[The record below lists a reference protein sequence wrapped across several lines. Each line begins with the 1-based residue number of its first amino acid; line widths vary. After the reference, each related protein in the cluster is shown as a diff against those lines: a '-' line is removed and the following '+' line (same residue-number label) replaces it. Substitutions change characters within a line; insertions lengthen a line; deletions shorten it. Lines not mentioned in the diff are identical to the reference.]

1 MIVKVKV
8 LQNWFDVASIYTG
21 DASNAYPLAFY
32 NNSSITDDLQSGQE
46 VEIPNTIAINQ
57 KNKKYLEARNLQ
69 PATGLTLEQTQYD
82 KPLGIGE
89 MVINS
94 SFIVR

>member
-1 MIVKVKV
+1 MTVKVKV
-8 LQNWFDVASIYTG
+8 LQNWFDLASIYTG
-21 DASNAYPLAFY
+21 DASNAYQLAFH

-46 VEIPNTIAINQ
+46 IEIPNNITINQ
-57 KNKKYLEARNLQ
+57 KDKKYLHARNLQ
-69 PATGLTLEQTQYD
+69 PATGLTLEQKEYD